1 MKLSA
6 DSPPCVGGALGSC
19 ECKRG
24 RNGQSTKRSGHVA
37 RCKAPSEP
45 SQARKLTVANGA
57 YEYRGMAP
65 NFCELTNLSREMA
78 GCLAPWCSHFGGSFG
93 DGLCGLCTTTAMM
106 GIILV
111 SSLYNIL
118 FFFSS
123 TPPPF

>member
-1 MKLSA
+1 M
-6 DSPPCVGGALGSC
+6 
-19 ECKRG
+19 R
-24 RNGQSTKRSGHVA
+24 
-37 RCKAPSEP
+37 PSEP

-65 NFCELTNLSREMA
+65 NFCELTNLSREREMA
-78 GCLAPWCSHFGGSFG
+78 GCLPMVLSFGSFG
-93 DGLCGLCTTTAMM
+93 DGLCTTTAMM